1 MDTQTSRPVRRRG
14 GWYPDV
20 NVWTGIAAF
29 TVGTLLLIEFVV
41 RMSMGPRPPLDS
53 YDELAAFAERTSTAT
68 LIKILVD
75 MLMMAF
81 LIVFLGGF
89 RQLVTQA
96 RQDLQWIAD
105 LAFGGGLVFVG
116 VTLVGDS
123 LEAGGALDTVG
134 SIPDGVAIRA
144 LTEGYVVM
152 FGPMT
157 CVLLALVSAA
167 SGYVILASRALPAWT
182 GRLAYVVAALN
193 IVAVPSIFG
202 GTDADRFYSVGS
214 WGVAAF
220 ATFPWL
226 VWVVAVGIVALR
238 ERGLAVTLDTDPQPA
253 I

>member
-1 MDTQTSRPVRRRG
+1 MTRPIERPG

-20 NVWTGIAAF
+20 KIWTAIAAF
-29 TVGTLLLIEFVV
+29 VVGALLLVEFIV
-41 RMSMGPRPPLDS
+41 RTSMGPRPPLDS
-53 YDELAAFAERTSTAT
+53 GDALEEFASRTATFT

-75 MLMMAF
+75 TLMMAF

-89 RQLVTQA
+89 RQLITQV
-96 RQDLQWIAD
+96 REDLSWIVD
-105 LAFGGGLVFVG
+105 LAFGAGLVFVG

-134 SIPDGVAIRA
+134 SVPEGIAIRA
-144 LTEGYVVM
+144 LTEGYLVM

-167 SGYVILASRALPAWT
+167 AGYAILASRALPLWT
-182 GRLAYVVAALN
+182 GRFALVVAVLN
-193 IVAVPSIFG
+193 LIAVPSIFG
-202 GTDADRFYSVGS
+202 GTDADHFYSVGG

-226 VWVVAVGIVALR
+226 AWVVSIGIVTVR
-238 ERGLAVTLDTDPQPA
+238 ERGVHVVEPRLVAAEL
-253 I
+253 

>member
-1 MDTQTSRPVRRRG
+1 MSRQIERPG
-14 GWYPDV
+14 GWFPDV
-20 NVWTGIAAF
+20 HRWTAIAAF
-29 TVGTLLLIEFVV
+29 TVGGLLIVEFVV
-41 RMSMGPRPPLDS
+41 RFAMGPRPPLDAGP
-53 YDELAAFAERTSTAT
+53 ELAAFARHTHIGT

-75 MLMMAF
+75 TLMMAF

-89 RQLVTQA
+89 RQIVTKD
-96 RQDLQWIAD
+96 RGDLQWIAD
-105 LAFGGGLVFVG
+105 LAFGAGLVFVG

-134 SIPDGVAIRA
+134 STPDGVAIRA
-144 LTEGYVVM
+144 LTEGYLVM

-167 SGYVILASRALPAWT
+167 SGHVILASRALPKWT

-193 IVAVPSIFG
+193 LVAVPSIFG
-202 GTDADRFYSVGS
+202 GTDANRFYSVGG

-226 VWVVAVGIVALR
+226 VWVMAIGIVTVR
-238 ERGLAVTLDTDPQPA
+238 ERGLTVVRDATGA
-253 I
+253 IPVQRA